1 MAEGLVSDLF
11 LFLKKVLYKL
21 KASDLQLTFNVYISA
36 RHSINTNYKILDYWF
51 RDMLSFEFLEEGLGI
66 ISPP

>member
-36 RHSINTNYKILDYWF
+36 RHSINTNYKILDY
-51 RDMLSFEFLEEGLGI
+51 
-66 ISPP
+66 